1 VIGYHFVLRRGNET
15 GFAEQEKTM
24 GKFEKSKAGKPRN
37 LRETLLDLAVAQ
49 VAAQGSEGLMV
60 AQLARELSIS
70 TAAPYRHFAD
80 RAALVHA
87 VATVGMNRLGA
98 RMSAA
103 ADAIARPGPQRI
115 VAIGQAYLD
124 FAQTE
129 PHLFNAMF
137 DSQRPNPPTDDSKKL
152 QDAGRATFDI
162 LLHHVAQALKEKET
176 APRPRRIAFALWCF
190 VHGQA
195 ALRLIEAD
203 HVMGPHTNRDV
214 IMQEIASLFLGNT
227 PGMKSR

>member
-1 VIGYHFVLRRGNET
+1 M
-15 GFAEQEKTM
+15 AKSEKNSS
-24 GKFEKSKAGKPRN
+24 GKIRN
-37 LRETLLDLAVAQ
+37 LREALLELAVEQ
-49 VAAQGSEGLMV
+49 VTREGSEGLMV

-87 VATVGMNRLGA
+87 VATVGMHRLGA
-98 RMSAA
+98 RMSVAA
-103 ADAIARPGPQRI
+103 NATATPGPDRI
-115 VAIGQAYLD
+115 VAIGHAYLD

-137 DSQRPNPPTDDSKKL
+137 DSQRPNPPTEESKKL
-152 QDAGRATFDI
+152 QAAGRATFDI
-162 LLHHVAQALKEKET
+162 LLHYVAEALEENEN
-176 APRPRRIAFALWCF
+176 AARARRIAFALWSF

-214 IMQEIASLFLGNT
+214 IMQEVANLFLGNT
-227 PGMKSR
+227 SGVKS

>member
-1 VIGYHFVLRRGNET
+1 MAKSGKNSEG
-15 GFAEQEKTM
+15 KT
-24 GKFEKSKAGKPRN
+24 RN
-37 LRETLLDLAVAQ
+37 LREALLDLALAQ
-49 VAAQGSEGLMV
+49 VAAHGSEGLMV

-70 TAAPYRHFAD
+70 TAAPYRHFVD
-80 RAALVHA
+80 RAAVVHA

-124 FAQTE
+124 FAETE

-137 DSQRPNPPTDDSKKL
+137 DSQRPNPPTEESKKL
-152 QDAGRATFDI
+152 QDAGRATFGI
-162 LLHHVAQALKEKET
+162 LLHHVAQALQENET
-176 APRPRRIAFALWCF
+176 AARPLRIAFALWSF

-203 HVMGPHTNRDV
+203 HVMGPHKNRDM
-214 IMQEIASLFLGNT
+214 IMQEVASLFLGNT
-227 PGMKSR
+227 SGMKG

>member
-1 VIGYHFVLRRGNET
+1 MAKSEMNKSG
-15 GFAEQEKTM
+15 KT
-24 GKFEKSKAGKPRN
+24 RN
-37 LRETLLDLAVAQ
+37 LREALLDLAVAQ
-49 VAAQGSEGLMV
+49 VAAGGSEGLMV

-98 RMSAA
+98 SMSAA
-103 ADAIARPGPQRI
+103 AGAVASPGPQRI
-115 VAIGQAYLD
+115 IAIGQAYLN
-124 FAQTE
+124 FAETE

-137 DSQRPNPPTDDSKKL
+137 DSQRPNPPTEESKKL

-162 LLHHVAQALKEKET
+162 LLHHVAEALEESET
-176 APRPRRIAFALWCF
+176 AARPRRIAFALWSF

-203 HVMGPHTNRDV
+203 HVMGPQTNRDM
-214 IMQEIASLFLGNT
+214 IMQEVASLFLGGT
-227 PGMKSR
+227 SGTLR

>member
-1 VIGYHFVLRRGNET
+1 MKPVLRSRK
-15 GFAEQEKTM
+15 KTM
-24 GKFEKSKAGKPRN
+24 AKSEKNKGGKTRN
-37 LRETLLDLAVAQ
+37 LRDALLDLAVAQ
-49 VAAQGSEGLMV
+49 VAAEGSEGLMV

-70 TAAPYRHFAD
+70 TAAPYRHFED

-98 RMSAA
+98 RMSTA
-103 ADAIARPGPQRI
+103 ADAISSPGPQRI
-115 VAIGQAYLD
+115 VAIGHAYLN
-124 FAQTE
+124 FAETE

-137 DSQRPNPPTDDSKKL
+137 DSQRPNPPTEAAKKL

-162 LLHHVAQALKEKET
+162 LLHHVAEALEENEN
-176 APRPRRIAFALWCF
+176 AARPRRIAFALWSF

-203 HVMGPHTNRDV
+203 HVMGPGTNRDL
-214 IMQEIASLFLGNT
+214 IMKEVADLFLGT
-227 PGMKSR
+227 VAGAKD

>member
-1 VIGYHFVLRRGNET
+1 MADT
-15 GFAEQEKTM
+15 K
-24 GKFEKSKAGKPRN
+24 KKKAGKTGS
-37 LRETLLDLAVAQ
+37 LREALLEMAVEQ
-49 VAAQGSEGLMV
+49 VTREGSEGLMV

-98 RMSAA
+98 KMSAA
-103 ADAIARPGPQRI
+103 ADAIARTGAQRI

-137 DSQRPNPPTDDSKKL
+137 DSQRPNPPTEESQKL
-152 QDAGRATFDI
+152 QNAGRATFDI
-162 LLHHVAQALKEKET
+162 LLHHVAEALEENEN
-176 APRPRRIAFALWCF
+176 AARPRRIAFALWSF

-195 ALRLIEAD
+195 ALRSIEAD
-203 HVMGPHTNRDV
+203 HVMGPSTNRDV
-214 IMQEIASLFLGNT
+214 IMQEVANLFLGNT
-227 PGMKSR
+227 SEMKS